1 MASKKSDEKKS
12 SDKQARSTQKKS
24 KTIYLDNNATTLVF
38 TKAKKVMEAWLDR
51 PINSSAANNDAKKA
65 NILIDNAM
73 KMFRTLNFT
82 TIHTPI
88 FTSGASESN
97 NLIIRSLVDTWHYLK
112 SANIQT
118 SSSYINETLKLERP
132 RIVSSSVEHASIL
145 ECLKDLS
152 KMKRIDLTLIQP
164 DIYGKID
171 KEKVKK
177 VLEIRNGIILFTFIF
192 ANNELGVMNDI
203 GELTKIIKQ
212 FNKDIVTHSDT
223 VQIYGKMQLNL
234 PGLNLDACSVSF
246 HKLHGPIGIGLLMIN
261 DSIHKLYSAPTQNT
275 QNNHSHHL
283 LGQISGKQQGE
294 FRGGTFP
301 VHNIAAA
308 AVATSL
314 TFQNRAEKNKHLA
327 DMKACIINTLN
338 DEYGII
344 PYLDVLDEKYNKQSM
359 QICILGTKVTIDEK
373 KQITYEP
380 KALVNTILL
389 SIIEPTYEFCNVK
402 FKAALLKSG
411 IIVSI
416 GSACNTSS
424 ANASHVLTEINA
436 SPIVKRGVLRIS
448 LGDNNTMAEV
458 KDFCK
463 KFIKLLKDKYVKS
476 STI

>member
-1 MASKKSDEKKS
+1 MP
-12 SDKQARSTQKKS
+12 KKS
-24 KTIYLDNNATTLVF
+24 KTIYLDNNATTHVF
-38 TKAKKVMEAWLDR
+38 TKAKKIMEAWLDK
-51 PINSSAANNDAKKA
+51 PINSSAANEDAKKA
-65 NILIDNAM
+65 NILIDNATN
-73 KMFRTLNFT
+73 MFKTLNFT
-82 TIHTPI
+82 TQHTPI

-112 SANIQT
+112 MSNIKT
-118 SSSYINETLKLERP
+118 NSTYINETLKLDRP

-164 DIYGKID
+164 DIYGKVD
-171 KEKVKK
+171 PEKVKK
-177 VLEIRNGIILFTFIF
+177 VLEIRTGIILFTFIF
-192 ANNELGVMNDI
+192 ANNELGVLNDI
-203 GELTKIIKQ
+203 GEINKIIKTY
-212 FNKDIVTHSDT
+212 NKDIITHSDT

-261 DSIHKLYSAPTQNT
+261 DSIHKLYSAPDG
-275 QNNHSHHL
+275 SGHL
-283 LGQISGKQQGE
+283 LSQISGKQQGE

-314 TFQNRAEKNKHLA
+314 TFKNRAEKNKHLA
-327 DMKACIINTLN
+327 EMKAYIITALN
-338 DEYGII
+338 SEYGIV
-344 PYLDVLDEKYNKQSM
+344 PYLDVLDEKYDKTKM
-359 QICILGTKVTIDEK
+359 QICILGTNPHIDGK
-373 KQITYEP
+373 NQIIYSP

-402 FKAALLKSG
+402 FKAALLQAG

-424 ANASHVLTEINA
+424 KNASHVLTEINA
-436 SPIVKRGVLRIS
+436 PPIVKRGVLRIS
-448 LGDNNTMAEV
+448 LGDNNTMPEI

-463 KFIKLLKDKYVKS
+463 KFIKLLNSKYVKAQTPS
-476 STI
+476 QSQ